1 MRQAG
6 GTVLV
11 ACGLVHLDPSWINL
25 LLRELLDHRLADPAQ
40 ASWWKRQLAEYC
52 RRNGSRF
59 PELIAIHKN
68 FLRTG
73 RLTKDYLQFLW
84 REVPGLANAE
94 VFGRMISTMSTYGAM
109 FQCDPSLSNAMELLL
124 PARLPATV
132 GDDTLTELKSAI
144 LSGIRMQFVIEIY
157 AKYIPPGIIAQFLG
171 GFCRDRRIIFR
182 ACWNRGAAFI
192 MDGRE
197 HLVCLHEPT
206 GDLDARVEVNVAGST
221 RETVSNHGFAVMEA
235 LCTLLTDRY
244 RGLLFDPSCDPQ
256 FMSGQEAWDE
266 SLAALERHLKVRMD
280 EVRQVQ
286 FRLCW

>member
-40 ASWWKRQLAEYC
+40 VSWWQGQLADYC

-59 PELIAIHKN
+59 PELIAVHKN

-73 RLTKDYLQFLW
+73 RLTSDYLRFLW
-84 REVPGLANAE
+84 RKVHELANPQ
-94 VFGRMISTMSTYGAM
+94 VFGRMISTMSMYGAM
-109 FQCDPSLSNAMELLL
+109 FRCDPSSTETKELLL
-124 PARLPATV
+124 LPSRLPATV
-132 GDDTLTELKSAI
+132 EDDTLAELKSAI
-144 LSGIRMQFVIEIY
+144 LSGIRMQFVIDIY
-157 AKYIPPGIIAQFLG
+157 AKYVPAGIIAQFLG
-171 GFCRDRRIIFR
+171 GFFRDSRIILR

-206 GDLDARVEVNVAGST
+206 GDESARIEVNVAGST

-235 LCTLLTDRY
+235 LCALLMDRY
-244 RGLLFDPSCDPQ
+244 PGLMLDPSCYPR
-256 FMSGQEAWDE
+256 FLSGQEAWDE
-266 SLAALERHLKVRMD
+266 NLAALQRHLKGRVD
-280 EVRQVQ
+280 EVR
-286 FRLCW
+286 